1 METNNDYTSTVNC
14 PCCNNPVTCPMI
26 VCDNSFGVRCQTCG
40 KWLRGEAKVK
50 TTYRVWEDGK

>member
-1 METNNDYTSTVNC
+1 MTTDYTSTVNC
-14 PCCNNPVTCPMI
+14 PCCNAEVTMPMI
-26 VCDNSFGVRCQTCG
+26 LSSESSFGVRCQTCG